1 VVRDAVSAGR
11 ALCAREGSLSRIGEV
26 VRARDA
32 RTREFFARPPG
43 DAPLDYAPELGAYL
57 FALGLLVDSRG
68 LAVDAGTGD
77 GGLIDA
83 LAPVFE
89 RVVALDRSEAQLDR
103 ARRRVADRGYQNV
116 ALLVAEVD
124 SPKVRQAVGGGA
136 DLAVAARMLHHA
148 PLPRETLAALAELLK
163 PGGRLLV
170 IEYTRHAD
178 EDLRERQADV
188 WMGFDAEELQQHARA
203 VGLEATQVLDVPA
216 GYVRSDIDGHLAW
229 QVLSARRPSRS
240 LRATRGEDSKVKATA
255 TRG

>member
-1 VVRDAVSAGR
+1 
-11 ALCAREGSLSRIGEV
+11 
-26 VRARDA
+26 
-32 RTREFFARPPG
+32 
-43 DAPLDYAPELGAYL
+43 
-57 FALGLLVDSRG
+57 
-68 LAVDAGTGD
+68 
-77 GGLIDA
+77 
-83 LAPVFE
+83 
-89 RVVALDRSEAQLDR
+89 
-103 ARRRVADRGYQNV
+103 
-116 ALLVAEVD
+116 
-124 SPKVRQAVGGGA
+124 VGGGA

-240 LRATRGEDSKVKATA
+240 LRAARGEDSKVKATA